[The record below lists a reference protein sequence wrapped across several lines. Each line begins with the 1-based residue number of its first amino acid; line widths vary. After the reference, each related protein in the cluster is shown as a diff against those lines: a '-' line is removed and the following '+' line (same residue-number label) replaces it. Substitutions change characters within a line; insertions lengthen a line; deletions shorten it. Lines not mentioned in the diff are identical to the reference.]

1 MKSQDLQEY
10 TCLYKLVEDKDQ
22 TSYRTIHAFAKD
34 VFSAIDK
41 SKSLVYS
48 KSKTATISEIICLPT
63 RKNNRGRH
71 GAKKGK

>member
-22 TSYRTIHAFAKD
+22 TSYRTIRAFAKD
-34 VFSAIDK
+34 VFAAIDRA
-41 SKSLVYS
+41 KSLVYS
-48 KSKTATISEIICLPT
+48 KSKSLTMSEIICLPT

-71 GAKKGK
+71 SVSKAK